1 MTNKK
6 MILTKLLPFKIAIF
20 EPIKLPAKL
29 KIAIGM
35 AYLNKIFPCQPKMII
50 EPRLVKRFTILA
62 FISILG
68 FDFLTSSAHAKIV
81 NLFTNLG
88 SIIIFGWHGNILF
101 QYAIPMAIFNLTG
114 SFIGSKMAILKG
126 NGFVRIIFLLVIV
139 LMILRYSY
147 DIFFKH

>member
-62 FISILG
+62 CADDVKKSKPKMLMN
-68 FDFLTSSAHAKIV
+68 AKTKKLPV
-81 NLFTNLG
+81 PG
-88 SIIIFGWHGNILF
+88 PKKPS
-101 QYAIPMAIFNLTG
+101 
-114 SFIGSKMAILKG
+114 
-126 NGFVRIIFLLVIV
+126 
-139 LMILRYSY
+139 
-147 DIFFKH
+147 